1 MNQKAFPFAGGGGMV
16 RAADF
21 SPCKTWR
28 YTLRRTW
35 DRAKPRLLWI
45 LLNPSTADETR
56 DDPTNRRGMG
66 FAYSWGYGSL
76 VFCNLFAVRT
86 PEPAEMKKA
95 SDPVGPQN
103 NIWILGEAHE
113 ADKIVLGW
121 GVYGS
126 HLGRDR
132 DVLRLLRDFELYC
145 LGRTKGGHPKHPL
158 YLRRDTPLELF
169 RRASA

>member
-1 MNQKAFPFAGGGGMV
+1 MGQKAFSFAGGGGMI

-35 DRAKPRLLWI
+35 KSDRRRLLWV

-56 DDPTNRRGMG
+56 DDPTNRRGMR

-76 VFCNLFAVRT
+76 VFCNLFAIRT

-95 SDPVGPQN
+95 ADPVGPRN
-103 NIWILGEAHE
+103 NGWIIGEAHE

-121 GVYGS
+121 GVYGT
-126 HLGRDR
+126 HRGRDR
-132 DVLRLLRDFELYC
+132 EVLELLKGFKLYC
-145 LGRTKGGHPKHPL
+145 LGQTKGGQPRHPL
-158 YLRRDTPLELF
+158 YMKKSTPLERF
-169 RRASA
+169 IP